1 MKFLEHTK
9 LTVCNTIRELIISQ
23 CDIQVVVNAR
33 LSDIVLSSIDDWKT
47 TPWNEINVDQMET
60 SCKKFAYDIR
70 GLDKEMRSWDVFTG
84 APHAHD
90 VIRVSV
96 DMLLLIITITP
107 PLNIELYVMNASH
120 PRRC

>member
-1 MKFLEHTK
+1 MSHWLCRLIEKHAVKFLEHTK
-9 LTVCNTIRELIISQ
+9 LTVCNTIREFIISQ
-23 CDIQVVVNAR
+23 CDMKVVVNVR

-84 APHAHD
+84 AHAHD
-90 VIRVSV
+90 VTRASV
-96 DMLLLIITITP
+96 DMLIYYTS
-107 PLNIELYVMNASH
+107 IEY
-120 PRRC
+120 